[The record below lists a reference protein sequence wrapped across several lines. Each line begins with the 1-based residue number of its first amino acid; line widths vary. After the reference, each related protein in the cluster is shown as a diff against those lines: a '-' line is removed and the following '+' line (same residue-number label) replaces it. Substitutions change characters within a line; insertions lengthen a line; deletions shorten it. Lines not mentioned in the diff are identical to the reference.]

1 MSRRITFLM
10 AFFVFAINV
19 LQTKAQ
25 DQPFLKIG
33 DHQFTLDEFQYIYEK
48 NNSLSQN
55 PISKEEYVDLFVN
68 YKLKVIEA
76 MAQGYDTVPQFQ
88 RELNY
93 YRNELAKPYLTD
105 KKATEAVV
113 AEAYDR
119 LSKEVSASHIL
130 IKMPQSPTPQDTL
143 TAYNKIKELQLKITE
158 GTDFG
163 EVAFQHSDCP
173 SGKRAKGQLG
183 YFSGFSMV
191 YTFETAAYNTSVG
204 QVSPIIRTPFGY
216 HLIKVHDVRDNR
228 GEMKVA
234 HIMKAYPYNAPK
246 QIQDEAKNKID
257 SIYQQLLT
265 GLPFD
270 SLANTFSDDKR
281 TAGKGG
287 ELDWF
292 GTGKMVPE
300 FADVAFALEE
310 NEQLS
315 EPIQTP
321 FGWHIIKRLDKREMA
336 SLEEMRAEIEQRISG
351 DERAFAGKSATIKKL
366 KSAYDYTINEK
377 AYAQLVKRILSQ
389 KENQETFLA
398 NLETKAITIA
408 SYAKTSITSS
418 QFAKYI
424 QHKHIQLTSADKAFI
439 DITWDDFVADDLLA
453 YEKSRLETKY
463 PDFKHLMGE
472 YHDGLLIFE
481 ISQEEIWNKASA
493 DSTGLKHFYASH
505 QTDYV
510 LPERFEGTLYF
521 CQTKKYLKKLKKHLA
536 TSNATADSIP
546 SPLRAGITVEKGTF
560 HKGQYPALDAQLWP
574 TDADNKITKDTP
586 FLLIK
591 GDKKEATQQKLDA
604 IKGQVIS
611 DYQNHLE
618 KVWIE
623 NLRKKYKPEINS
635 FVLEQTKL

>member
-1 MSRRITFLM
+1 MSRRIAFLM
-10 AFFVFAINV
+10 AFLV
-19 LQTKAQ
+19 LTIIASPMKAQ

-33 DHQFTLDEFQYIYEK
+33 DHRFTLDEFQYIYEK

-76 MAQGYDTVPQFQ
+76 IAQGYDTVPQFQ

-105 KKATEAVV
+105 KKATDAVV

-119 LSKEVSASHIL
+119 LSKEVNASHIL
-130 IKMPQSPTPQDTL
+130 VKMPQSPTPDDTL
-143 TAYNKIKELQLKITE
+143 AAYNKIKELQLKITK
-158 GTDFG
+158 GADFG

-191 YTFETAAYNTSVG
+191 YAFETAAYNTPVDH
-204 QVSPIIRTPFGY
+204 VSPIIRTPFGY

-246 QIQDEAKNKID
+246 QIQDQAKQKID

-270 SLANTFSDDKR
+270 SLANTLSDDKR

-300 FADVAFALEE
+300 FADEAFALEK

-321 FGWHIIKRLDKREMA
+321 FGWHIIKRIDKREMA

-351 DERAFAGKSATIKKL
+351 DERAYAGKSATIKKL
-366 KSAYDYTINEK
+366 KSAYDYTIDEK
-377 AYAQLVKRILSQ
+377 ANAQLVKTILSK
-389 KENQETFLA
+389 KENQE
-398 NLETKAITIA
+398 NLIKELENSDLTIA
-408 SYAKTSITSS
+408 TYANKKITPQ
-418 QFAKYI
+418 QFSKYI
-424 QHKHIQLTSADKAFI
+424 NKTHIQIASANDVLIHK
-439 DITWDDFVADDLLA
+439 TWDDFVAEELLA
-453 YEKSRLETKY
+453 FEKSRLETKY

-481 ISQEEIWNKASA
+481 ISQKEIWNKASA
-493 DSTGLKHFYASH
+493 DSTGLKRFFESH
-505 QTDYV
+505 QTDYT

-521 CQTKKYLKKLKKHLA
+521 CQTKKQLKKLTKHLA
-536 TSNATADSIP
+536 ASNTATDSLP
-546 SPLRAGITVEKGTF
+546 SQLISGVKIEKGTF

-574 TDADNKITKDTP
+574 GGADQKTSRNP
-586 FLLIK
+586 NLLLIK
-591 GDKKEATQQKLDA
+591 GDKKDAAQQELSA